1 MERERTPVLRKVLT
15 PDAEGDGWREIDG
28 ADVAVLTVTPIL
40 HDVGVELLEVVDCL
54 VLVSQLLTSLASS
67 SSSSSAT
74 SGSSLFSFASSFLI
88 SLLWTSTIM
97 P

>member
-1 MERERTPVLRKVLT
+1 MERERTPVLHKVLT
-15 PDAEGDGWREIDG
+15 PDAEGDGWRVIDG
-28 ADVAVLTVTPIL
+28 ADVAVLAVTPIL
-40 HDVGVELLEVVDCL
+40 HDVGVELLDVVECL

-67 SSSSSAT
+67 SAS

-88 SLLWTSTIM
+88 SLSWTSTIM